1 MNTVCHN
8 TKKYSENLMKH
19 KFGSGSILEINIYE
33 CFSSMMIGLTDFYCF
48 KVLFSI
54 FEPWFKI

>member
-33 CFSSMMIGLTDFYCF
+33 
-48 KVLFSI
+48 
-54 FEPWFKI
+54 